1 MDEIIVIDDFIDLD
15 YQETIKSILMGQE
28 EHNDCVFPW
37 YYIEDVTVAY
47 DDDSKHRP
55 GLSHQYVNLPK
66 EWAEDNDEPLKPKPT
81 LPKEEMKGELDLY
94 NIHHWSAI
102 QGMFIRNQQ
111 REQIEKNATPPSDAI
126 DSALTDFYETH
137 SI

>member
-1 MDEIIVIDDFIDLD
+1 MNKIYATCLIGAVAWCTAAQACSPRLD
-15 YQETIKSILMGQE
+15 GGETY
-28 EHNDCVFPW
+28 CPPF
-37 YYIEDVTVAY
+37 
-47 DDDSKHRP
+47 
-55 GLSHQYVNLPK
+55 
-66 EWAEDNDEPLKPKPT
+66 DEPLKPKPT

-111 REQIEKNATPPSDAI
+111 REKNATPPSDAI

>member
-1 MDEIIVIDDFIDLD
+1 MNKIYATMIVGALAWCAAAQACSPRLDGGETYWPPDFGIDD
-15 YQETIKSILMGQE
+15 G
-28 EHNDCVFPW
+28 
-37 YYIEDVTVAY
+37 
-47 DDDSKHRP
+47 
-55 GLSHQYVNLPK
+55 PK
-66 EWAEDNDEPLKPKPT
+66 
-81 LPKEEMKGELDLY
+81 LPKEEMKGDIDVY

>member
-1 MDEIIVIDDFIDLD
+1 MNKIYAAMIVGAVAWCAASAEACSPRLD
-15 YQETIKSILMGQE
+15 GGETY
-28 EHNDCVFPW
+28 CPPF
-37 YYIEDVTVAY
+37 
-47 DDDSKHRP
+47 
-55 GLSHQYVNLPK
+55 
-66 EWAEDNDEPLKPKPT
+66 DEPLEPKPT

-126 DSALTDFYETH
+126 DSALLDFWNDDGV
-137 SI
+137 